1 LQKASWASVAAWGGK
16 FFLRVE
22 VKDQVGVIAD
32 LAKILRDEGIS
43 IETLVQKAQAVNQ
56 PVVVLITTHDTT
68 WGQIDLAMARVGQLG
83 SVAGPPLV
91 LPMLNI

>member
-1 LQKASWASVAAWGGK
+1 
-16 FFLRVE
+16 
-22 VKDQVGVIAD
+22 